1 MDKQTK
7 IILTIILYGS
17 MIFST
22 MLMLILNQ
30 KNLPYIFI
38 VALLII
44 LTVVTRHNIKKI
56 RTSMKLQTLLL
67 VSSIL
72 LCFVLIFL
80 DNSFFCSL
88 FPLIIIGDVIYTFQ
102 TKYSMIFTGIVYI
115 STCFIVT
122 LDNSTFK
129 VFNLNSILI
138 SIFEITVT
146 YIGICSIIY
155 ILKKQL
161 NQHKILLQITNELE
175 IRTSQLEKANLHL
188 QQTSRIIED
197 VAILRERNTIAREIH
212 DTVGHTLTTVLVE
225 LEAGKRLID
234 KDPPLALE
242 KISLAQEQV
251 RKGLNNIRNS
261 VKTLKQGNEILDL
274 LSSFKS
280 LINETQKH
288 TGIVVNTRLPE
299 SIPDIPN
306 DIRKVLFRAL
316 QEGLTNGIRHG
327 NATCFDFD
335 FNVENSNILFSL
347 ANNGKMCNTVVLGF
361 GLSSM
366 KENVESVNGT
376 FNVNCN
382 DDEGFCIKIVV
393 PISEAESSVDTN
405 TLK

>member
-155 ILKKQL
+155 ILKKQI
-161 NQHKILLQITNELE
+161 NQHKILMQITNELE
-175 IRTSQLEKANLHL
+175 IRTNQLEKANLHL

-335 FNVENSNILFSL
+335 FNVESSNILFSL

-393 PISEAESSVDTN
+393 PVT
-405 TLK
+405 